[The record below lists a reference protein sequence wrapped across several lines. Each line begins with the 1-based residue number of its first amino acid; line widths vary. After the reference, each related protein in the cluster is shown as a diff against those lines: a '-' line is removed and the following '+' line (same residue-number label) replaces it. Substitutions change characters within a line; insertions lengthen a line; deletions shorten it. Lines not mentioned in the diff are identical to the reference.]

1 MKYSPEINLTNK
13 SQEMATEKVNMGIFE
28 TRIQAASPNTLN
40 QIWNVMKSKET
51 WAGLFVAA
59 AGSYLCNQAFAN
71 EPMVIQNIIESMKE
85 NAPNP
90 DPEKIRQVLLALK
103 IVAASILAEGAT
115 IVFASFLNK
124 DKAAR

>member
-1 MKYSPEINLTNK
+1 MEYSPEINLTNK
-13 SQEMATEKVNMGIFE
+13 SQETETEKVNMGVFE

-51 WAGLFVAA
+51 WAGLLIAA
-59 AGSYLCNQAFAN
+59 AGSYLCNQAFVN
-71 EPMVIQNIIESMKE
+71 EPMMIQNIMESMKE

-103 IVAASILAEGAT
+103 IIAASVLAEGAVL
-115 IVFASFLNK
+115 VFAGFLNK